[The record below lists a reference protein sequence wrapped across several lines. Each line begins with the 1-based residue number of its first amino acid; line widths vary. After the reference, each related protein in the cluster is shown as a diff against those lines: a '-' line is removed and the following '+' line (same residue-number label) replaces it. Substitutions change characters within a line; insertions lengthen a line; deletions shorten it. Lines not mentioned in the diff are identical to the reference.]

1 MIGPYGMAD
10 RAEAT
15 GYVIT
20 SAPFR
25 ISFAGGGT
33 DLPAVYEREGGAVVS
48 TTIDKHIYVTVKRL
62 SSFFGRTYRLNYSE
76 TENVNEIDQIR
87 NSIAREC
94 LRLVPC
100 DPPLYIGVIADI
112 PASSG
117 LGASS
122 SFAVSLLSALH
133 LLRGERVSPAQLAEE
148 ASTVEIVNLKR
159 SIGKQDQYAAA
170 FGGLN
175 YFGFQ
180 RNGRVTIEAQSLPAA
195 EIQKLF
201 DSILMFWTGIA
212 RDAGQ
217 VLESQNA
224 RTEINMDRLR
234 FMKSQAEELRSI
246 TLRGIDVAAFG
257 RILNEGWEQKRHL
270 ADEIDNSQIDAWYRA
285 GIAAGAYGGKLCGA
299 GGGGFLMFVGAPER
313 HRAIRAALS
322 DLQELRIGYEPNGVR
337 VLAPNLL

>member
-1 MIGPYGMAD
+1 MA
-10 RAEAT
+10 EQPEST

-20 SAPFR
+20 CAPFR
-25 ISFAGGGT
+25 VSFAGGGT

-62 SSFFGRTYRLNYSE
+62 SSFFGKTYRLNYSE
-76 TENVNEIDQIR
+76 TENVTRIDDIR

-94 LRLVPC
+94 LRMVRC
-100 DPPLYIGVIADI
+100 EPPLYIGVIADI

-133 LLRGERVSPAQLAEE
+133 LLRGERVSAAQLAEE
-148 ASTVEIVNLKR
+148 ASEVEIVNLKR
-159 SIGKQDQYAAA
+159 TIGKQDQYAAA

-180 RNGRVTIEAQSLPAA
+180 PNGRVIIEAQSLPSG
-195 EIQKLF
+195 EIDKLF
-201 DSILMFWTGIA
+201 NSFLMFWTGIA

-217 VLESQNA
+217 VLEAQNS
-224 RTEINMDRLR
+224 RTDINIERLR
-234 FMKSQAEELRSI
+234 FMKGQAEELRAM
-246 TLRGIDVAAFG
+246 TLGGINVAAFG
-257 RILNEGWEQKRHL
+257 RILNAGWEQKRQL
-270 ADEIDNSQIDAWYRA
+270 ADDIGSPQIDAWYRA

-299 GGGGFLMFVGAPER
+299 GGGGFLLFLADPDR
-313 HRAIRAALS
+313 HAAIRAALS
-322 DLQELRIGYEPNGVR
+322 DLQELRVGYEPNGVR
-337 VLAPNLL
+337 VLASNLI

>member
-1 MIGPYGMAD
+1 MAD
-10 RAEAT
+10 RPEAT

-33 DLPAVYEREGGAVVS
+33 DLPAVYEREGGAVLS

-76 TENVNEIDQIR
+76 TENVSQIEDIR

-100 DPPLYIGVIADI
+100 EPPLYIGVIADV

-148 ASTVEIVNLKR
+148 ASTVEIVNLNR

-180 RNGRVTIEAQSLPAA
+180 PNGRVTVEAQSLPAA
-195 EIQKLF
+195 EIEKLF
-201 DSILMFWTGIA
+201 DSILMFWTGIT

-224 RTEINMDRLR
+224 RTEINMGRLR
-234 FMKSQAEELRSI
+234 FMKRQVEELRSM

-257 RILNEGWEQKRHL
+257 RILNAGWEQKRQL
-270 ADEIDNSQIDAWYRA
+270 AEDIDSPQIDAWYRA

-299 GGGGFLMFVGAPER
+299 GGGGFLLFLAEPGR
-313 HRAIRAALS
+313 HPAIRAALPG
-322 DLQELRIGYEPNGVR
+322 LQELHVGYEPNGVR

>member
-1 MIGPYGMAD
+1 MAE
-10 RAEAT
+10 RPEAT

-33 DLPAVYEREGGAVVS
+33 DLPAVYEREGGAVLS

-76 TENVNEIDQIR
+76 TENVTKIDDIR

-94 LRLVPC
+94 LRMVPC
-100 DPPLYIGVIADI
+100 EPPLYIGVIADI

-148 ASTVEIVNLKR
+148 ASAVEIVNLKR
-159 SIGKQDQYAAA
+159 AIGKQDQYAAA

-180 RNGRVTIEAQSLPAA
+180 PNGRVTIEAQSLPAA
-195 EIQKLF
+195 EIDKLF
-201 DSILMFWTGIA
+201 KSILMFWTGIT

-224 RTEINMDRLR
+224 RTEINIDRLR
-234 FMKSQAEELRSI
+234 FMKGQAEELRTM
-246 TLRGIDVAAFG
+246 TLSGIDVAAFG
-257 RILNEGWEQKRHL
+257 RILNAGWEQKRQL
-270 ADEIDNSQIDAWYRA
+270 AEDIDSPQIDAWYRA
-285 GIAAGAYGGKLCGA
+285 GISAGAYGGKLCGA
-299 GGGGFLMFVGAPER
+299 GGGGFLLFLADPVR
-313 HRAIRAALS
+313 HAAIRAALS
-322 DLQELRIGYEPNGVR
+322 DLQELHVGYEPNGVR